1 MFSTLV
7 VTCANAMNSNV
18 TTMSTVLSTALA
30 NTSIGSTTPVAP
42 ETMSPMRPMNTVT
55 GRIDIA

>member
-1 MFSTLV
+1 
-7 VTCANAMNSNV
+7 MNSNV